1 MKHCSRDLKQQP
13 INQANTH
20 VITSLQIGFTLWCTF
35 SIFVFFKHQWRINGG
50 RCGTCGD
57 PFDDIR
63 QHEEDGLYD
72 NGFISR
78 NYTSGSN
85 IILTVRITSNHRGWF
100 EFKLCPTDQPH
111 ESLDKCLDDHILEI
125 DGGTTQH
132 EVGQATGDIEVKVK
146 LPQGLSCRRCI
157 LQWKYNTGKLTVHS
171 NHSIP

>member
-1 MKHCSRDLKQQP
+1 M
-13 INQANTH
+13 
-20 VITSLQIGFTLWCTF
+20 GFTLWCTF
-35 SIFVFFKHQWRINGG
+35 SIFVLFKHQWRINGG

-171 NHSIP
+171 NHFIP